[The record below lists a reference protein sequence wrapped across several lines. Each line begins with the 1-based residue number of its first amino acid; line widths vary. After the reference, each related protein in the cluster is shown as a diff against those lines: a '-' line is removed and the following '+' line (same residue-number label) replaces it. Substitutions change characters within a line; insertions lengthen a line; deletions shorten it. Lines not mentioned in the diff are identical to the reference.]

1 MKQLAKVSLAPL
13 GLALCATVAATA
25 TARAEWQVDNGVAI
39 VAPTANNSTMELLAI
54 SCGDPYQVEVYS
66 RGGPV
71 RPDPDTGANGGGAA
85 AETDYFYKPGKV
97 EARVD
102 GKRFALAA
110 AGSEAAVVLFM
121 QGKAAQ
127 SYLAPV
133 TAAFID
139 ALKDGASLTL
149 AFDVTDA
156 ANAQD
161 GTAYETTAEFPLAGS
176 REALEEALASCR

>member
-1 MKQLAKVSLAPL
+1 MKQFARIGLAPAS
-13 GLALCATVAATA
+13 LALCAVAAATA
-25 TARAEWQVDNGVAI
+25 PALAEWQVDNGVAI
-39 VAPTANNSTMELLAI
+39 VAPTASNSTMELLAI

-71 RPDPDTGANGGGAA
+71 RPEGSDASGEA
-85 AETDYFYKPGKV
+85 DYFYRPGKV

-102 GKRFALAA
+102 GKTFALAA
-110 AGSEAAVVLFM
+110 AGSDAAVVLFM
-121 QGKAAQ
+121 QGRAAQ
-127 SYLAPV
+127 NHLAPIA
-133 TAAFID
+133 AAFID
-139 ALKDGASLTL
+139 ALESGAALTL